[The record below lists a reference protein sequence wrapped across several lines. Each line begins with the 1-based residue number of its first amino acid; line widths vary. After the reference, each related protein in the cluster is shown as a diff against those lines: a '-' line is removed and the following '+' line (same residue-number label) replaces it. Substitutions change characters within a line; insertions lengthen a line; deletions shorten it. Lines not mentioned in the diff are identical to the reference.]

1 MNSRDHQASFN
12 RTMARIIGRNIRS
25 SGSKAL
31 VSEIAKEAI
40 NNWAKDSTFK
50 KKLAA
55 PALWAA
61 KRIGKPGKDEQDKA
75 VAMAADMGTLL
86 TTLSRK
92 INADQASG
100 EICNDKK
107 RGEAIDA
114 FLQNMDFGEVLEMIE
129 GADPHVIEFIRTVN
143 EQLWKYPAKVGTLT
157 LMAIALANTSIKGA
171 REIMRPIEE
180 QFSPD
185 LLADLVLSVI
195 RDLDGTNAAKLTN
208 TAFELIRRVHTG
220 SLLIGK
226 GGKPLFQKYLTGFL
240 KDYFSTMDPELAKKV
255 RICLAE
261 DKESIANAKSE
272 ALDANPHIVLS
283 VLSSLGKVKNSEVRG
298 KARKL
303 KVLEDIDTAGF
314 NAAVSESVSDLDT
327 YEVAGLINTACRVL
341 NQVHDVKPDIVRN
354 LAGGIVDSMDSEQIR
369 RTFQWLIP
377 DLVEAI
383 RPLAPI
389 IVPELI
395 KGFNELA
402 IQEDGAGI
410 SLTFAEGAEK

>member
-1 MNSRDHQASFN
+1 MNNNDHKAAFN
-12 RTMARIIGRNIRS
+12 RALARIIGKNIRS
-25 SGSKAL
+25 SSSKAL

-40 NNWAKDSTFK
+40 NNWTKDSTFK

-61 KRIGKPGKDEQDKA
+61 KRIGRPGKDEQDKA
-75 VAMAADMGTLL
+75 MAMAADMGTLL
-86 TTLSRK
+86 TTLARK
-92 INADQASG
+92 VNAGQASK
-100 EICNDKK
+100 ICNDKT

-114 FLQNMDFGEVLEMIE
+114 FLQNTDFGEVLEMIE
-129 GADPHVIEFIRTVN
+129 GADPHVIESIRALN

-157 LMAIALANTSIKGA
+157 LMAIALTNTSIKGA

-185 LLADLVLSVI
+185 LLADLILSMI
-195 RDLDGTNAAKLTN
+195 RDLNGANAATLTN
-208 TAFELIRRVHTG
+208 TVFELIRRVHTG

-240 KDYFSTMDPELAKKV
+240 KDYFSAMDPELLKKV

-272 ALDANPHIVLS
+272 ALDANPRIVLS

-303 KVLEDIDTAGF
+303 KVLEDIDRAGF

-341 NQVHDVKPDIVRN
+341 NQIHDAKPDIVGN
-354 LAGGIVDSMDSEQIR
+354 LVGGIVDSMDSEQIR

-377 DLVEAI
+377 DLVEAL

-389 IVPELI
+389 IVPEII

-410 SLTFAEGAEK
+410 SLTFAQGAEK

>member
-1 MNSRDHQASFN
+1 MNTNDHKAAFN
-12 RTMARIIGRNIRS
+12 RTLARIIGKNIRS
-25 SGSKAL
+25 SSSKAL

-40 NNWAKDSTFK
+40 NDWVKDSTFK

-61 KRIGKPGKDEQDKA
+61 KRIGRPGKDEQDKA
-75 VAMAADMGTLL
+75 MAMSADMGTLL
-86 TTLSRK
+86 TTLARK
-92 INADQASG
+92 VNAEQASK
-100 EICNDKK
+100 ICNDKT

-114 FLQNMDFGEVLEMIE
+114 FLQNTDFGEVLEMIE
-129 GADPHVIEFIRTVN
+129 GADPHVIESIRALN

-157 LMAIALANTSIKGA
+157 LMAIALTNTSIKGA
-171 REIMRPIEE
+171 REIIRPIEE

-185 LLADLVLSVI
+185 LLADLILSMI
-195 RDLDGTNAAKLTN
+195 RDINGANAAKLTN
-208 TAFELIRRVHTG
+208 TVFELIRRVHTG

-240 KDYFSTMDPELAKKV
+240 KDYFSAMDPELLKKV

-272 ALDANPHIVLS
+272 ALDANPRIVLS

-303 KVLEDIDTAGF
+303 KVLEDIDRAGF

-341 NQVHDVKPDIVRN
+341 NQVHDAKPDIVGN
-354 LAGGIVDSMDSEQIR
+354 LVGGIVDSMDSEQIR

-377 DLVEAI
+377 DLVEAL

-395 KGFNELA
+395 KGFNELV